1 MKNKLVKFLIPLT
14 LLPLIACGQTN
25 GSSKTTSAPAVGSA
39 ASAKRG
45 AAVRTT
51 TLSKAISTR

>member
-25 GSSKTTSAPAVGSA
+25 GSSKPL
-39 ASAKRG
+39 R
-45 AAVRTT
+45 
-51 TLSKAISTR
+51 LPP